1 MPLLQAGI
9 SPAVAMILFLF
20 LVVSVPLL
28 VGAVVLINRTT
39 GTKHDE
45 EIAELQER
53 VDELESEHE

>member
-1 MPLLQAGI
+1 
-9 SPAVAMILFLF
+9 MILFLF